1 MLHRAPSVSWWAPAS
16 SGNGRPQL
24 HSRPS
29 ISFNRQDAK
38 DAKKIEDLAST
49 SLIRER
55 KATDALAPIHFVQ
68 VMPKRVVVPPLA
80 VLASW
85 RFPLPAF
92 THDDDNG
99 RSIGNGR
106 TCTLPTAIVRS
117 KTPPHPLRE
126 ALRFRM
132 RKRLPFR
139 TASRM
144 CITTH
149 LK

>member
-1 MLHRAPSVSWWAPAS
+1 MLP
-16 SGNGRPQL
+16 RP
-24 HSRPS
+24 P

-80 VLASW
+80 LLASW

-92 THDDDNG
+92 AHDDDNG

-106 TCTLPTAIVRS
+106 RNRSTA
-117 KTPPHPLRE
+117 KTPR
-126 ALRFRM
+126 R
-132 RKRLPFR
+132 
-139 TASRM
+139 
-144 CITTH
+144 
-149 LK
+149 